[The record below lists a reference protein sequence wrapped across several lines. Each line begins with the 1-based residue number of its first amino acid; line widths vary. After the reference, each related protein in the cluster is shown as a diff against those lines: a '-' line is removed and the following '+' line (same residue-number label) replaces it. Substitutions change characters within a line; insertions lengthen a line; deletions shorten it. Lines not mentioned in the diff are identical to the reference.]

1 MLHHK
6 PLYMKK
12 GVLLISVF
20 FCFSCIPLRIAPNI
34 KSDKVMLA
42 KKFKRKLP
50 KRYAFIFE
58 DPKEAN
64 EFYNYVN
71 TKHELNHQDV
81 EWNVPFEVGG
91 EIFYFSFY
99 EVEIPDKTLN
109 LLPIFIDGALH
120 SNDSEPMFEELYTS
134 RVGNWY
140 LALTVTDNEMKDCL
154 KENYA
159 KREAILNYLK
169 TMRVD
174 YLNTYNYLEAL
185 LKR

>member
-1 MLHHK
+1 MLYHK
-6 PLYMKK
+6 PLNMKK

-20 FCFSCIPLRIAPNI
+20 FYFSCIPLRIAPNI
-34 KSDKVMLA
+34 KSDKVMVA

-71 TKHELNHQDV
+71 IKHELNHQDV
-81 EWNVPFEVGG
+81 EWNVPFEVDG
-91 EIFYFSFY
+91 ELCYFSFY

-109 LLPIFIDGALH
+109 ILPIFIDAALQ
-120 SNDSEPMFEELYTS
+120 SNDLEPMFEEAYTS
-134 RVGNWY
+134 RTGNWY
-140 LALTVTDNEMKDCL
+140 LAITVVDDQGNDCL
-154 KENYA
+154 KENYV

-169 TMRVD
+169 AMRVE
-174 YLNTYNYLEAL
+174 YLNTHNYLEAL